1 MRAVRILQ
9 DHRAELNRLAE
20 ALLEHETL
28 NKEEI
33 ISVCRG
39 DKLIRSSLAEPE
51 KPTSEKEEDEP
62 ADHHDKQNVKV
73 MKTRGFT
80 IFFNK

>member
-1 MRAVRILQ
+1 MRAVKILQ
-9 DHRAELNRLAE
+9 DHRVELNRLAE

-39 DKLIRSSLAEPE
+39 NKLVRSSPSEPTNENEPIPAEN
-51 KPTSEKEEDEP
+51 DN
-62 ADHHDKQNVKV
+62 DKQSVNGRI

>member
-1 MRAVRILQ
+1 MRIIQ
-9 DHRAELNRLAE
+9 DHRIELNRLAE
-20 ALLEHETL
+20 ALLEYETL
-28 NKEEI
+28 NKNEI

-39 DKLIRSSLAEPE
+39 EKLS
-51 KPTSEKEEDEP
+51 KPLSEGEGDGKPDSEIIEHEDE
-62 ADHHDKQNVKV
+62 KIVNGRI